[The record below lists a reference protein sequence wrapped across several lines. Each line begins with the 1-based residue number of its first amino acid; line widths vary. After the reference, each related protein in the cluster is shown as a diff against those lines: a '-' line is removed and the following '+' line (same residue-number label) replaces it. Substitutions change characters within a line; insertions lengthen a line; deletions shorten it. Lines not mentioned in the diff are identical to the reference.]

1 MHTMNTSA
9 PLTPSP
15 ILPPEDDYDR
25 RFAGVGRVYGDAA
38 LQRLSESHALVVG
51 LGGVGSWVVEALARS
66 AIGQLT
72 LVDLDVVVAS
82 NVNRQLQATSEQFGR
97 GKAEVLAERAR
108 SINPRLHVR
117 IVDDFLTRENA
128 PDILTPQPDLIFD
141 CCDDAKAKL
150 TLALHARRHRNVLI
164 VCGAAGGKM
173 DPTRLSVEDLSRTE
187 QDPLLARLRKR
198 LRKHHGY
205 PEEPG
210 KSFGITCI
218 YSDEPIT
225 EPAAGVCDNAG
236 LNCAGYGSLVT
247 VTASMGLLA
256 VSTGLKLL
264 LRRSKRT

>member
-1 MHTMNTSA
+1 MTN
-9 PLTPSP
+9 
-15 ILPPEDDYDR
+15 LPAAIADNDYDR

-38 LQRLSESHALVVG
+38 LARFADSHAVVVG

-82 NVNRQLQATSEQFGR
+82 NVNRQLQATSEHFGR

-108 SINPRLHVR
+108 SINPRLRVR
-117 IVDDFLTRENA
+117 VVDDFLTRENA
-128 PDILTPQPDLIFD
+128 ADILTPQPDLIFD

-164 VCGAAGGKM
+164 VCGAAGGKL
-173 DPTRLSVEDLSRTE
+173 DPTRLAVEDLARTE
-187 QDPLLARLRKR
+187 QDPLLARMRRR

-205 PEEPG
+205 PEEVG
-210 KSFGITCI
+210 KAFGITCI
-218 YSDEPIT
+218 YSNEPIT
-225 EPAAGVCDNAG
+225 EPQAGICDNAG

-264 LRRSKRT
+264 LRRNKRT

>member
-1 MHTMNTSA
+1 MNTSA
-9 PLTPSP
+9 PLASPPTPP
-15 ILPPEDDYDR
+15 LDDEYDR

-38 LQRLSESHALVVG
+38 LQRFAESHAVVVG

-72 LVDLDVVVAS
+72 LVDLDVIVAS

-97 GKAEVLAERAR
+97 GKADVLAERAR

-117 IVDDFLTRENA
+117 VVDDFLSRDNA
-128 PDILTPQPDLIFD
+128 QAILTPQPDLIFD

-164 VCGAAGGKM
+164 VCGAAGGKL
-173 DPTRLSVEDLSRTE
+173 DPTRLGVEDLSRTE

-205 PEEPG
+205 PEEAG

-218 YSDEPIT
+218 YSNEPIT
-225 EPAAGVCDNAG
+225 EPVAGVCDNAG

>member
-1 MHTMNTSA
+1 MMTDVPAAS
-9 PLTPSP
+9 S
-15 ILPPEDDYDR
+15 DDDHER
-25 RFAGVGRVYGDAA
+25 RFAGVGRVYGSAA
-38 LQRLSESHALVVG
+38 LGRFADSHAVVVG
-51 LGGVGSWVVEALARS
+51 LGGVGSWVVEALSRS
-66 AIGQLT
+66 AIGKLT

-97 GKAEVLAERAR
+97 GKAEVLAERAL
-108 SINPRLHVR
+108 SINPRLQVR
-117 IVDDFLTRENA
+117 VVDDFLTRENA
-128 PDILTPQPDLIFD
+128 AEILSPQPDLIFD

-164 VCGAAGGKM
+164 VCGAAGGKL
-173 DPTRLSVEDLSRTE
+173 DPARLAVEDLSRTE

-205 PEEPG
+205 PEEAG

-225 EPAAGVCDNAG
+225 EPPTGVCDAAG
-236 LNCAGYGSLVT
+236 LNCSGYGSVVT

-264 LRRSKRT
+264 LRRSRRT

>member
-1 MHTMNTSA
+1 MIDNQPIA
-9 PLTPSP
+9 DNSP
-15 ILPPEDDYDR
+15 VDDDYDR

-38 LQRLSESHALVVG
+38 LARFADSHAVVVG

-66 AIGQLT
+66 GIGQLT

-82 NVNRQLQATSEQFGR
+82 NVNRQLQAISPNFGR
-97 GKAEVLAERAR
+97 GKAEVLAERTR
-108 SINPRLHVR
+108 NINPRICVR
-117 IVDDFLTRENA
+117 VVDDFLTRENA
-128 PDILTPQPDLIFD
+128 ADILSPQPDLIFD

-164 VCGAAGGKM
+164 VCGAAGGKT
-173 DPTRLSVEDLSRTE
+173 DPARLHVEDLARTE

-225 EPAAGVCDNAG
+225 EPVAGICDHAG
-236 LNCAGYGSLVT
+236 LNCAGYGSLIT

-256 VSTGLKLL
+256 VSAGLKLL

>member
-1 MHTMNTSA
+1 MNTL
-9 PLTPSP
+9 PLPDDSP
-15 ILPPEDDYDR
+15 DDEYDR
-25 RFAGVGRVYGDAA
+25 RFAGVARVYGEAA
-38 LQRLSESHALVVG
+38 LARFQLAHAFVVG
-51 LGGVGSWVVEALARS
+51 LGGVGSWVAEALARNG
-66 AIGQLT
+66 IGRIT

-82 NVNRQLQATSEQFGR
+82 NVNRQLQALSSNFGR
-97 GKAEVLAERAR
+97 GKAEVLAERIR
-108 SINPRLHVR
+108 DINPRAVVT
-117 IVDDFLTRENA
+117 IVDDYLTRENA
-128 PDILTPQPDLIFD
+128 PQLLNPQPDMIFD

-150 TLALHARRHRNVLI
+150 TLALHARRHRNVLV
-164 VCGAAGGKM
+164 VCGAAGGKI
-173 DPTRLSVEDLSRTE
+173 DPTRLAVEDLARTE

-218 YSDEPIT
+218 YSSEPIT
-225 EPAAGVCDNAG
+225 EPAGLCDSSG

-256 VSTGLKLL
+256 VSTGLAMM